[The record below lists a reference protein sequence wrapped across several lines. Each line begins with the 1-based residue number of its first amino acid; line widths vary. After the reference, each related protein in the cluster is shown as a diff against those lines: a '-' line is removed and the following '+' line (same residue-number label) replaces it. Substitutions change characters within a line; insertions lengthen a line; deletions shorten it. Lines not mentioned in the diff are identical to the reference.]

1 MSKPQPRP
9 GILSIA
15 PYVPGRGK
23 LPGHERI
30 LKLASNEGALGP
42 SPKAMEAF
50 RKLATELHRYP
61 DGDPYDLRHAIGRR
75 HGLDPDRIVCGN
87 GSDELIMLI
96 ARCYAG
102 PGDEVLHSAH
112 GFLMY
117 PIFARVVG
125 ATPVAAPERDYTADI
140 DAILARVTPH
150 TRIVYL
156 ANPNNPTGTYLPRP
170 EIARLRAKLADHIL
184 LVIDAAYAEYIG
196 RNDYSTGAELV
207 DAGGD
212 NTIMLRTFSKIYG
225 MAALR
230 LGWGYV
236 PAEIAD
242 VMNRVRNPFNV
253 NAAAQVAGLAALGD
267 VEFIARGK
275 AHNDQ
280 WLPWLG
286 KEIAALGLTVIP
298 SVGNFVLVEFAKAG
312 KTATAASEALN
323 ARGITV
329 RPVGAYGLPHHL
341 RVTVGLEAENRAVV
355 DGLAAFMRG

>member
-1 MSKPQPRP
+1 MAKPEPRA

-42 SPKAMEAF
+42 SPKAMEAY

-61 DGDPYDLRHAIGRR
+61 DGDPYDLRQAVGRR

-102 PGDEVLHSAH
+102 PGDEILHTEF

-117 PIFARVVG
+117 PIFARAVG
-125 ATPVAAPERDYTADI
+125 ATPVAAPERDYTTDV
-140 DAILARVTPH
+140 DALVARVTPR
-150 TRIVYL
+150 TRIVYV
-156 ANPNNPTGTYLPRP
+156 ANPNNPTGTYLPAA
-170 EIARLRAKLADHIL
+170 ELARLRAGLPEHVL
-184 LVIDAAYAEYIG
+184 LVVDAAYAEYIG
-196 RNDYSTGAELV
+196 RNDYSPGVELV
-207 DAGGD
+207 DAAGA

-230 LGWGYV
+230 LGWAYA
-236 PAEIAD
+236 PAAIVD

-253 NAAAQVAGLAALGD
+253 NAVAQAAGIAALED
-267 VEFIARGK
+267 LEFVARGK

-280 WLPWLG
+280 WRPWLAH
-286 KEIAALGLTVIP
+286 EIAALGLKVIP
-298 SVGNFVLVEFAKAG
+298 SVGNFVLVEFARTG
-312 KTATAASEALN
+312 KTAAAANEALN
-323 ARGITV
+323 QRGITV

-341 RVTVGLEAENRAVV
+341 RVTVGLEPENRAVV
-355 DGLAAFMRG
+355 EGLAAFMRG

>member
-1 MSKPQPRP
+1 MTKPQPHP
-9 GILSIA
+9 GILTIA

-23 LPGHERI
+23 LPGMDKI

-42 SPKAMEAF
+42 SPKAVEAY
-50 RKLATELHRYP
+50 RKLAGELHRYP
-61 DGDPYDLRHAIGRR
+61 DGDPHDLRHAIARR

-102 PGDEVLHSAH
+102 PGDEVLHTVH

-117 PIFARVVG
+117 PIFARAVG
-125 ATPVAAPERDYTADI
+125 ATPVAAPERDYTTDV
-140 DAILARVTPH
+140 DALLARVTPR
-150 TRIVYL
+150 TKIVYL
-156 ANPNNPTGTYLPRP
+156 ANPNNPTGTYVPAAEL
-170 EIARLRAKLADHIL
+170 ARLRAGLPGHVL

-196 RNDYSTGAELV
+196 RNDYSTGRELV
-207 DAGGD
+207 DRGG

-225 MAALR
+225 LAAVR
-230 LGWGYV
+230 LGWAYV

-253 NAAAQVAGLAALGD
+253 NAPAQAAGIAALDD

-275 AHNDQ
+275 AHNDR
-280 WLPWLG
+280 WLPWL
-286 KEIAALGLTVIP
+286 AAEVAGLGLRVVP
-298 SVGNFVLVEFAKAG
+298 SIGNFLLVEFPPDG
-312 KTATAASEALN
+312 KTAAAANDALN
-323 ARGITV
+323 KRGITV

-341 RVTVGLEAENRAVV
+341 RITVGLEAENRAVV
-355 DGLAAFMRG
+355 DGLAAFMRS